1 MFILIHASCPGLGL
15 ELAAEV
21 LRNPSLLDFLVS
33 FLYTSVYGG
42 RIGLMYPSTVQRS
55 QADGTVRSFV
65 KSDLD
70 NDDGSSPSNSSG
82 AATSSRAANTAAA
95 AATASTSSTVLNDE
109 FPAERMNL
117 PLLKDVLDKMP
128 SIACLQAWA
137 RGEEA
142 SSEAASD
149 SEEYHNSA
157 YPLDPE
163 TTNGSYVESAPKSMP
178 YSLPVSN
185 ISAEFVSPHKEWSAD
200 RQIRERSGTML
211 RRKLDEVRCIFML
224 VFTSRTHAYYLEPHE
239 RSRLSR
245 IE

>member
-1 MFILIHASCPGLGL
+1 MH
-15 ELAAEV
+15 
-21 LRNPSLLDFLVS
+21 
-33 FLYTSVYGG
+33 GG
-42 RIGLMYPSTVQRS
+42 RVGLMYPSAVQRS

-65 KSDLD
+65 KSDLE
-70 NDDGSSPSNSSG
+70 NNDGSSPSDRNG
-82 AATSSRAANTAAA
+82 AATSSSATNTAAA
-95 AATASTSSTVLNDE
+95 SPLSPESNVG

-211 RRKLDEVRCIFML
+211 RRKLDEVRCVIML

>member
-21 LRNPSLLDFLVS
+21 LRNPSLLDLLVS

-65 KSDLD
+65 KSDLE
-70 NDDGSSPSNSSG
+70 NNDGSSPSDRNG
-82 AATSSRAANTAAA
+82 AATSSSATNTAAA
-95 AATASTSSTVLNDE
+95 SPLSPESNVG

>member
-1 MFILIHASCPGLGL
+1 
-15 ELAAEV
+15 
-21 LRNPSLLDFLVS
+21 LLDLLVS
-33 FLYTSVYGG
+33 FLYTAVHGG
-42 RIGLMYPSTVQRS
+42 RVGLMYPSAVQRS

-65 KSDLD
+65 KSDLE
-70 NDDGSSPSNSSG
+70 NNDGSSPSDRNG
-82 AATSSRAANTAAA
+82 AAASSSATNTAAA
-95 AATASTSSTVLNDE
+95 SPLSPESNVG

-142 SSEAASD
+142 PIEVASD
-149 SEEYHNSA
+149 SACAEEAPIKTASYSQELQDSA
-157 YPLDPE
+157 QPLDAE
-163 TTNGSYVESAPKSMP
+163 TTDDSCSGGAALKSMP
-178 YSLPVSN
+178 DDSRQGKAE
-185 ISAEFVSPHKEWSAD
+185 SAGTEHPA
-200 RQIRERSGTML
+200 RERSGTML
-211 RRKLDEVRCIFML
+211 RRKLDEVRCVIML